1 MSRALHA
8 LLAWRMGFALAFG
21 IALFIAN
28 VLVLPAFISGG
39 QLSVTVGTLAPF
51 ALAAMASTPAFL
63 SGGGGID
70 LSITPLMALCNI
82 VLITGFL
89 GTTLGTPIIAI
100 PLLLLIGAIV
110 GAANG
115 LLVAWLRFPPVIATL
130 AMFFML
136 SGLDLGLVPNPVS
149 SPPSWVDSLA
159 GSVGPIPGALLTI
172 GVPLA
177 AWVALRR
184 TPLVDSILSVGDN
197 AAASFSAGVN
207 VNAVR
212 VLAYAIGGVLAAIA
226 GIALAGLVQSA
237 DAQTYTGYT
246 IAALAAVALGGT
258 NLGGGNG
265 GLLPSIVGATC
276 IYLLNNLLAA
286 LHVSSNYVQVA
297 YGGVL
302 LVAVVLGAVV
312 INRSRTATP

>member
-21 IALFIAN
+21 VALFIAN
-28 VLVLPAFISGG
+28 LIVLPTFISGG
-39 QLSVTVGTLAPF
+39 QLAVTAGTLAPF

-70 LSITPLMALCNI
+70 LSITPLMALSNI

-100 PLLLLIGAIV
+100 PLLVLMGAIV
-110 GAANG
+110 GATNG

-136 SGLDLGLVPNPVS
+136 SGLDLGLVPDPVS
-149 SPPSWVDSLA
+149 SPPSWVNSLA

-184 TPLVDSILSVGDN
+184 TALVDSVLSVGDN
-197 AAASFSAGVN
+197 AAASFSSGVN
-207 VNAVR
+207 VNAIR

-226 GIALAGLVQSA
+226 GIALAGLVRSA

-258 NLGGGNG
+258 NLGGGSG
-265 GLLPSIVGATC
+265 GLLPSLVGAAC

-286 LHVSSNYVQVA
+286 LNVSSNYVQVA

-302 LVAVVLGAVV
+302 LGAVVLGSVV
-312 INRSRTATP
+312 INRSRTAAP

>member
-1 MSRALHA
+1 MMRVLRVA
-8 LLAWRMGFALAFG
+8 LAWRMGFALAFG

-28 VLVLPAFISGG
+28 VIVLPSFISGG
-39 QLSVTVGTLAPF
+39 QLAVTAGTLAPF
-51 ALAAMASTPAFL
+51 VLAAMASTPAFL

-70 LSITPLMALCNI
+70 LSITPLMALSNI

-100 PLLLLIGAIV
+100 PLLLAMGAIV

-130 AMFFML
+130 GMFFML
-136 SGLDLGLVPNPVS
+136 SGLDLGLVPDPVS
-149 SPPSWVDSLA
+149 SPPSWVNSLA

-172 GVPLA
+172 GIPLL
-177 AWVALRR
+177 AWAALRR
-184 TPLVDSILSVGDN
+184 TALVDSILSVGDN

-212 VLAYAIGGVLAAIA
+212 VLAYAMGGVLAAIA
-226 GIALAGLVQSA
+226 GIALAALVRSA

-258 NLGGGNG
+258 NLGGGSG
-265 GLLPSIVGATC
+265 GLLPSLVGATC
-276 IYLLNNLLAA
+276 IYLLDNLLAA
-286 LHVSSNYVQVA
+286 LQVSSNYVQVA

-302 LVAVVLGAVV
+302 LIAVILGSVV
-312 INRSRTATP
+312 INRARTGTP

>member
-1 MSRALHA
+1 MGRALGTA
-8 LLAWRMGFALAFG
+8 LGLRMSFSLAFAVALFVANL
-21 IALFIAN
+21 IALPSF
-28 VLVLPAFISGG
+28 VSGG
-39 QLSVTVGTLAPF
+39 QLPGTVGTLAPF

-82 VLITGFL
+82 VLVTGLL
-89 GTTLGTPIIAI
+89 GTTLGTPVIAI
-100 PLLLLIGAIV
+100 PLLLVIGAIV

-130 AMFFML
+130 GMFFML
-136 SGLDLGLVPNPVS
+136 SGLDLALVPDPVS
-149 SPPSWVDSLA
+149 AHASWVDHLA
-159 GSVGPIPGALLTI
+159 GSVGPIPGALLTV

-177 AWVALRR
+177 CWLALRR
-184 TPLVDSILSVGDN
+184 TALVDAILSVGDN

-212 VLAYAIGGVLAAIA
+212 VLAYATGGLLAAIA

-258 NLGGGNG
+258 NLGGGSG
-265 GLLPSIVGATC
+265 GLLPSLVGAAC

-302 LVAVVLGAVV
+302 LVAVVMGSLV
-312 INRSRTATP
+312 INRQRAAT

>member
-1 MSRALHA
+1 MS
-8 LLAWRMGFALAFG
+8 FALAFAV
-21 IALFIAN
+21 ALFVAN
-28 VLVLPAFISGG
+28 LIVLPSFVSGG
-39 QLSVTVGTLAPF
+39 QVAATVGTLAPF

-63 SGGGGID
+63 SGSGGID
-70 LSITPLMALCNI
+70 LSITPLMALSNI
-82 VLITGFL
+82 VLVTGFL

-100 PLLLLIGAIV
+100 PLLLVMGAIV

-130 AMFFML
+130 GMFFML

-149 SPPSWVDSLA
+149 AHASWVDHLA
-159 GSVGPIPGALLTI
+159 GSVGPIPGALLTVGI
-172 GVPLA
+172 PLLC
-177 AWVALRR
+177 WIALRR
-184 TPLVDSILSVGDN
+184 TALVDAILSVGDS
-197 AAASFSAGVN
+197 AAASFSSGVN

-212 VLAYAIGGVLAAIA
+212 IAAYALGGVIAAVA

-258 NLGGGNG
+258 NLGGGSG
-265 GLLPSIVGATC
+265 GLLPSLIGAVC

-302 LVAVVLGAVV
+302 LGAVVLGALV
-312 INRSRTATP
+312 ISGRRTAAP

>member
-1 MSRALHA
+1 MAGALQA
-8 LLAWRMGFALAFG
+8 AVRWRMGFALAFG

-28 VLVLPAFISGG
+28 VIVLPAFIFGG
-39 QLSVTVGTLAPF
+39 QLAVTAGTLAPF
-51 ALAAMASTPAFL
+51 VLAAMASTPAFL

-70 LSITPLMALCNI
+70 LSITPLMALSNI
-82 VLITGFL
+82 VLVTGLL

-100 PLLLLIGAIV
+100 PLLLAIGAIV

-130 AMFFML
+130 GMFFML

-149 SPPSWVDSLA
+149 SPPSWINSLA

-172 GVPLA
+172 GVPLV
-177 AWVALRR
+177 AWAALRR
-184 TPLVDSILSVGDN
+184 TALVDSILSVGDN

-226 GIALAGLVQSA
+226 GIALAGLVRSA

-258 NLGGGNG
+258 NLGGGSG
-265 GLLPSIVGATC
+265 GLLPSLVGAAC
-276 IYLLNNLLAA
+276 IYLLDNLLAA
-286 LHVSSNYVQVA
+286 LQVSSDYIQVA

-302 LVAVVLGAVV
+302 LIAVVLGSVV
-312 INRSRTATP
+312 INRSRTGAP